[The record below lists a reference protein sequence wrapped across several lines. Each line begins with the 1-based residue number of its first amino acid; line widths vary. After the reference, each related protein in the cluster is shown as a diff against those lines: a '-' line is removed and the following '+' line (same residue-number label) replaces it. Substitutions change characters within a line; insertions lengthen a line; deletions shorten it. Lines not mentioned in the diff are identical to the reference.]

1 MKMNLQELKTM
12 KRRLFGEDKDHEGK
26 RSKQEDWKHAQKM
39 YGDGAA
45 WVRGVMIGKGS
56 FGCVFIANLKN
67 DKSRYSLYP
76 PVMAVKS
83 AEVSA
88 SGSVQ
93 KEKEVMDNISGCPYV
108 IKCFGEEIT
117 NGESGRMVYNMLLEY
132 GSGGTLADAIK
143 SSNGKGL
150 PELDVRRHARSI
162 LRGLSHIHKR
172 GYVHCDLKPQNILLV
187 ANEGKTSGFVAKIG
201 DLGSAKRIK
210 QVKKN
215 ILNNYGPCWRGTPMY
230 LSPEALVN
238 GVQEKP
244 ADVWA
249 VGCIVYEMLT
259 GKPLRYSYQDLG
271 VHEMTSRIGDGRDL
285 FSISS
290 SLSAEGTSFLE
301 KCLCGKVMCRLT
313 ANMLL
318 KHPFLKGLP
327 DDDIDEVESHEVF
340 DINTI
345 TSSSLFFDDDEL
357 WLSSCSEDEDV
368 DVTASANGESINA
381 RFQEVRRFLVRL

>member
-1 MKMNLQELKTM
+1 MKMNLQEPKMT
-12 KRRLFGEDKDHEGK
+12 KRRLFGGDKDHEGK

-56 FGCVFIANLKN
+56 FGCVFITNLKN

-88 SGSVQ
+88 SGSIQ

-117 NGESGRMVYNMLLEY
+117 SGESGRMVYNMLLEY
-132 GSGGTLADAIK
+132 GSGGTLADVIK

-162 LRGLSHIHKR
+162 LHGLSHIHKR
-172 GYVHCDLKPQNILLV
+172 GYVHCDLKPQNVLMV
-187 ANEGKTSGFVAKIG
+187 ANEGKTGGFVAKIG
-201 DLGSAKRIK
+201 DLGSAKRMK
-210 QVKKN
+210 QMKKN
-215 ILNNYGPCWRGTPMY
+215 KMNNYGPCWRGTPMY
-230 LSPEALVN
+230 LSPEAVVN

-259 GKPLRYSYQDLG
+259 GKPLWYSYQDLG
-271 VHEMTSRIGDGRDL
+271 VSEMISRIGDGRDM
-285 FSISS
+285 FSICRSV
-290 SLSAEGTSFLE
+290 SAEGRSFLE
-301 KCLCGKVMCRLT
+301 KCLCRKVMCRLT

-327 DDDIDEVESHEVF
+327 DDDIDEIEESHEVF

-345 TSSSLFFDDDEL
+345 TSSSLFSDDDAL
-357 WLSSCSEDEDV
+357 WLSSCSEDEDM
-368 DVTASANGESINA
+368 NG
-381 RFQEVRRFLVRL
+381 RFHEVRRFPLCFLGVE

>member
-1 MKMNLQELKTM
+1 MNMDLKTT
-12 KRRLFGEDKDHEGK
+12 KRRLFGGDNDHEGK
-26 RSKQEDWKHAQKM
+26 RSKQEEDWKHAQKM
-39 YGDGAA
+39 YGDGVS
-45 WVRGVMIGKGS
+45 WFRGVMIGKGS
-56 FGCVFIANLKN
+56 FGCVFIAKLKN
-67 DKSRYSLYP
+67 FNSRYSLYP

-83 AEVSA
+83 ADVSA
-88 SGSVQ
+88 SGSIQ
-93 KEKEVMDNISGCPYV
+93 KEKEVMDNINGCPYV
-108 IKCFGEEIT
+108 ITCFGEEIT

-132 GSGGTLADAIK
+132 GSGGTLADVIK

-172 GYVHCDLKPQNILLV
+172 GYVHCDLKPQNVLLV
-187 ANEGKTSGFVAKIG
+187 ANEGKAGGFVAKIG
-201 DLGSAKRIK
+201 DLGSAKRMK
-210 QVKKN
+210 QIKKN
-215 ILNNYGPCWRGTPMY
+215 KLNNYGPCWRGTPMY

-238 GVQEKP
+238 GVQEQP

-271 VHEMTSRIGDGRDL
+271 VNEMISRIGDGRDL
-285 FSISS
+285 FSVSS
-290 SLSAEGTSFLE
+290 SLSGEGRSFLE
-301 KCLCGKVMCRLT
+301 KCLCRKVMCRLT

-327 DDDIDEVESHEVF
+327 DDDIDEVEESHEVF

-345 TSSSLFFDDDEL
+345 TSSSLFSDDDDEL

-368 DVTASANGESINA
+368 DVTANGESINA
-381 RFQEVRRFLVRL
+381 RFHEVRRFPVRL

>member
-1 MKMNLQELKTM
+1 MNMNLQELNTM
-12 KRRLFGEDKDHEGK
+12 KRRLFGGDKDHEGK
-26 RSKQEDWKHAQKM
+26 RSKQEDWTKHAQKM

-56 FGCVFIANLKN
+56 FGYVFIANLN
-67 DKSRYSLYP
+67 NYKSRYSLYP

-83 AEVSA
+83 AEVSV
-88 SGSVQ
+88 SGSIQ
-93 KEKEVMDNISGCPYV
+93 KEKEVMDNINGCPYV

-117 NGESGRMVYNMLLEY
+117 NGENGRMVYNMLLEY
-132 GSGGTLADAIK
+132 GSGGTLADVIK
-143 SSNGKGL
+143 SSNGIGL

-172 GYVHCDLKPQNILLV
+172 GYVHCDLKPQNVLLV
-187 ANEGKTSGFVAKIG
+187 ANEGKTGGFVAKIG
-201 DLGSAKRIK
+201 DLGSAKRMK
-210 QVKKN
+210 QIKKN
-215 ILNNYGPCWRGTPMY
+215 KLNNYGPCSRGTPMY

-271 VHEMTSRIGDGRDL
+271 VNEMISRIGDGRDL
-285 FSISS
+285 FSVSS
-290 SLSAEGTSFLE
+290 SLSAEGRSFLE
-301 KCLCGKVMCRLT
+301 KCLCRKVMCRLT

-327 DDDIDEVESHEVF
+327 DDDIDEVEESREVF

-345 TSSSLFFDDDEL
+345 TSSSSFSDDDEL
-357 WLSSCSEDEDV
+357 WLSSCSEEEDA
-368 DVTASANGESINA
+368 DVTANGESMNA
-381 RFQEVRRFLVRL
+381 RLHEVRRFPVRL

>member
-1 MKMNLQELKTM
+1 MNMNLQELKTM
-12 KRRLFGEDKDHEGK
+12 KRRLFGGDKDHEGK

-56 FGCVFIANLKN
+56 FGCVFITNLKN

-88 SGSVQ
+88 SGSIQ

-132 GSGGTLADAIK
+132 GSGGTLADVIK

-150 PELDVRRHARSI
+150 PELEVRRHARSI
-162 LRGLSHIHKR
+162 LRGLSHIHNR
-172 GYVHCDLKPQNILLV
+172 GYVHCDLKPQNVLMV
-187 ANEGKTSGFVAKIG
+187 ANEGKAGGLIAKIV
-201 DLGSAKRIK
+201 DLGSAKRMK
-210 QVKKN
+210 QIKKN
-215 ILNNYGPCWRGTPMY
+215 ILNNYAPCWRGTPMY
-230 LSPEALVN
+230 LSPEVVVN

-259 GKPLRYSYQDLG
+259 GKPLWYSYQDLG
-271 VHEMTSRIGDGRDL
+271 VNEMISRIGDGRNL
-285 FSISS
+285 FSVSS
-290 SLSAEGTSFLE
+290 SFSAEGRSFLE
-301 KCLCGKVMCRLT
+301 KCLCRKVMCRLT

-327 DDDIDEVESHEVF
+327 DDDIDEVEESHEVF

-345 TSSSLFFDDDEL
+345 TSSSLFSDDDEL

-368 DVTASANGESINA
+368 DVTASINA
-381 RFQEVRRFLVRL
+381 RFHEVRRFPGRL